1 MKVHAKRK
9 AILEV
14 TFAEEEGHG
23 SGVTSEF
30 YSLVSEALQA
40 GPHQNAIYCREVV
53 SVETN
58 IWFCAAAA

>member
-1 MKVHAKRK
+1 VVKVHAKRK

-40 GPHQNAIYCREVV
+40 GPHQNAI
-53 SVETN
+53 
-58 IWFCAAAA
+58 